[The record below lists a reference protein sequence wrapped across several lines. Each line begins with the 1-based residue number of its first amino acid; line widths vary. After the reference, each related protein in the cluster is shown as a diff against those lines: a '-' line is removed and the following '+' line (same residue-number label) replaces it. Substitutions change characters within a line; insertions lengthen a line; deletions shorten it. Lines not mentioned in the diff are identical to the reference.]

1 MSSTL
6 AFDNDTALQHYYKLH
21 AGIYDATRWSFL
33 FGRQHIVDLAA
44 GIATPRR
51 ILEVGCG
58 TGRNIEALCRRFP
71 EAHITGIDLSASM
84 LEQASSKLKPYG
96 SRVRLIQRAYD
107 HPVHEPDAMFDM
119 VLCSYSLSMF
129 NPGWEQAI
137 ASAHEDLQ
145 PGGLM
150 ALVDF
155 HDSPAPAFRKWMGVN
170 HVRMEGQLQPV
181 LRDTFPPV
189 IDRLKPAYAGLWRYH
204 LFVGRKA
211 SLHS

>member
-1 MSSTL
+1 MNSVLTL
-6 AFDNDTALQHYYKLH
+6 DNDAVLQRYYKLH
-21 AGIYDATRWSFL
+21 ARIYDATRWSFL
-33 FGRQHIVDLAA
+33 FGRQSIVDLAA

-58 TGRNIEALCRRFP
+58 TGRNIGALCRRFP
-71 EAHITGIDLSASM
+71 EAHVTGIDLSASM
-84 LEQASSKLKPYG
+84 LEQATSKLKQFPG
-96 SRVRLIQRAYD
+96 RVRLVQRAYD
-107 HPVHEPDAMFDM
+107 HPVHEPEAQFDL

-137 ASAHEDLQ
+137 ACAKEDLR

-155 HDSPAPAFRKWMGVN
+155 HNSPAPAFRKWMGVN

-181 LRDTFPPV
+181 LRNTFQPV

-204 LFVGRKA
+204 LFVGRKE
-211 SLHS
+211 